1 MILLA
6 IAGLIAGVL
15 SGLLGIGGGLV
26 LVPCL
31 LMAQAELG
39 ADPAK
44 VALAT
49 SLATIPFTG
58 GWAAFQQTRLGNVD
72 FSKVKMLSFGVA
84 IGAVAGS
91 CTATLVPDVALR
103 VTFVAF
109 AVYVGFQ
116 MLMDAQPRIPV
127 EFSAKSAAVAGLVT
141 GALSSWVGIGGGTVV
156 VPFLTSTGEP
166 VKKAVG
172 ISSAVGVV
180 VAAFASVGYAFG
192 AWHLGDGGAAP
203 GRLGYVHIAAFASIV
218 PASLIG
224 AYVGVRLGARVSA
237 PRLKKIFAVVLLASA
252 AKLLTSI

>member
-1 MILLA
+1 M
-6 IAGLIAGVL
+6 
-15 SGLLGIGGGLV
+15 

-31 LMAQAELG
+31 LMAQSELG
-39 ADPAK
+39 VDPAK

-58 GWAAFQQTRLGNVD
+58 SWAAFQQARLGNVD
-72 FSKVKMLSFGVA
+72 FGKVKKLSFGVA
-84 IGAVAGS
+84 FGAIAGS
-91 CTATLVPDVALR
+91 CTATLVPDIALK

-127 EFSAKSAAVAGLVT
+127 AFSARSAAVAGLVT

-180 VAAFASVGYAFG
+180 VAAFASMGYAFG
-192 AWHLGDGGAAP
+192 AWRLGEGAVP

-224 AYVGVRLGARVSA
+224 AYVGVRLGSRVSA
-237 PRLKKIFAVVLLASA
+237 PRLKKIFAVALLASA